1 MHGVAPLRVFFPVPP
16 QAVGGVLLPTSA
28 AALLALGAIAFPGV
42 QPHVPASERP
52 REDFRAAAS
61 RCLTT
66 SCVQGC
72 VRRQI

>member
-16 QAVGGVLLPTSA
+16 QAVGDV
-28 AALLALGAIAFPGV
+28 LLALGAIAFPGV
-42 QPHVPASERP
+42 RPHVPASERP